1 MISILKSPIGLSA
14 TGSGPKI
21 FRPAFFTVLAAILCG
36 IFFPAVA
43 DIPFTNADLRSA
55 GYVWIALGTI
65 FWIWSLAQ
73 FLSQFSKGKLITNG
87 IYAFSRNPIYASWIV
102 FILPSFAML
111 FNNWIFLLAAL
122 LMFISFSLF
131 IKEEEEALAAI
142 FGDEYSDYTR
152 NVSRVLFFTEPV

>member
-73 FLSQFSKGKLITNG
+73 F
-87 IYAFSRNPIYASWIV
+87 
-102 FILPSFAML
+102 
-111 FNNWIFLLAAL
+111 
-122 LMFISFSLF
+122 
-131 IKEEEEALAAI
+131 
-142 FGDEYSDYTR
+142 
-152 NVSRVLFFTEPV
+152 